1 MLQKKLEDSSI
12 QADSFCAIRFEKER
26 CDAVKQ
32 AIDDTTV
39 ALTRKYAIELADLK
53 AGYEKRIQRAVDQ
66 ANKHAAGPHLSAL
79 AAEMAKREMLEADLA
94 ALQTAAEEAAVA
106 REAETRAREEMA
118 EAKEMRAFMET
129 YVTQQIMRAKEF
141 VSSNEERVALVRKYA
156 EALES
161 ALAKV
166 DEEKHALQKRA
177 QKLAQ
182 QEVAVFKLD
191 RAVDEAIKSRDT
203 IVEIENAMAAKRV
216 IELEVLT
223 AKADLKLD
231 IYAALAKAAAA
242 ERAQNETLAMIGP
255 SKNDAEMKRVAE
267 MRLKAVT
274 LDLEA
279 TIHEFAQK
287 READCAEKAVS
298 LAEANGRASSAESV
312 VAKLNPEVHAFELLA
327 QASSVRTHATFV
339 ANEYDSRVQ
348 EAEAKAVKM
357 EVEANAEATMASA
370 LARMEYIKDE
380 AAATME
386 ANEAELAAR
395 ATASKV
401 IADTTLE
408 AEKTIRSIKEE
419 QVAAEADAVK
429 EAEKVNRV
437 DTEVSANAQSVAR
450 IEQANRSLEAYK
462 EWSQAIMK
470 ATDNELKAQTNETD
484 ALNAVLEASKGW
496 QKVEAEKKAAT
507 AKETNKEI
515 KRAAHEARA
524 VAQAVYD
531 KEVLNIN
538 KDAERKV
545 ITAQT
550 TLGKA
555 TAGTQSRL
563 KKVLEELG
571 AKYEALLTENT
582 RKSHLTILEAST
594 SRETELA
601 KVRSEKKRALDAALS
616 KRDATLAMIE
626 ETRIATI
633 ADARAQ
639 HDTAFAGAARAALAA
654 GGKGSST
661 DALRA
666 FEAEAFKEVKACEA
680 RVATAKAAREAAVA
694 SAAEANADALV
705 ELAAA
710 KEGFALSVKE
720 AEHTRE
726 QSRRTAE
733 DIRSKASAMVSELK
747 LGAEG
752 TLDKA
757 RKQAVAVMDAEAK
770 RAKDE
775 AEAARNALTKAESAH
790 VAARAKAANVL
801 ERQLKA
807 IDEARAEAAAQLEKA
822 TAEMCLLQELEAAT
836 AEADAARKEANLRR
850 SRSEADRRKA
860 EEARMAGQHESI
872 CRRPGGKLFFER
884 LRQSQMAGRDRQT
897 LDSAGVREETAPS
910 PTRE

>member
-327 QASSVRTHATFV
+327 QASSVRTHATSV

-496 QKVEAEKKAAT
+496 QKG
-507 AKETNKEI
+507 KE
-515 KRAAHEARA
+515 
-524 VAQAVYD
+524 
-531 KEVLNIN
+531 
-538 KDAERKV
+538 
-545 ITAQT
+545 
-550 TLGKA
+550 
-555 TAGTQSRL
+555 
-563 KKVLEELG
+563 
-571 AKYEALLTENT
+571 
-582 RKSHLTILEAST
+582 
-594 SRETELA
+594 
-601 KVRSEKKRALDAALS
+601 
-616 KRDATLAMIE
+616 
-626 ETRIATI
+626 
-633 ADARAQ
+633 
-639 HDTAFAGAARAALAA
+639 
-654 GGKGSST
+654 
-661 DALRA
+661 
-666 FEAEAFKEVKACEA
+666 
-680 RVATAKAAREAAVA
+680 
-694 SAAEANADALV
+694 
-705 ELAAA
+705 
-710 KEGFALSVKE
+710 
-720 AEHTRE
+720 
-726 QSRRTAE
+726 
-733 DIRSKASAMVSELK
+733 
-747 LGAEG
+747 
-752 TLDKA
+752 
-757 RKQAVAVMDAEAK
+757 
-770 RAKDE
+770 
-775 AEAARNALTKAESAH
+775 
-790 VAARAKAANVL
+790 
-801 ERQLKA
+801 
-807 IDEARAEAAAQLEKA
+807 
-822 TAEMCLLQELEAAT
+822 
-836 AEADAARKEANLRR
+836 
-850 SRSEADRRKA
+850 
-860 EEARMAGQHESI
+860 
-872 CRRPGGKLFFER
+872 
-884 LRQSQMAGRDRQT
+884 
-897 LDSAGVREETAPS
+897 
-910 PTRE
+910 